1 MQRLTHRNVRPCNIR
16 AYSKLICNHCR
27 YWLDLTENDLMWTNA
42 DTGWAK
48 AAYSMVFGPWSVGAT
63 VFTHNTPQFDPETT
77 LKVGS
82 ATTYS

>member
-1 MQRLTHRNVRPCNIR
+1 
-16 AYSKLICNHCR
+16 
-27 YWLDLTENDLMWTNA
+27 MWTNA